1 MVGEKAALC
10 GMIFSY
16 KLKRTV
22 SPASA
27 AKLKELYNR
36 LQVECN
42 CCSVYIYILL
52 TFKQETVFYVRFIF
66 QIGNL
71 SYSSHES
78 TVF

>member
-42 CCSVYIYILL
+42 CCSVCIY
-52 TFKQETVFYVRFIF
+52 TPHF
-66 QIGNL
+66 QTRDCFLCEVYFSNW
-71 SYSSHES
+71 ES
-78 TVF
+78 QL